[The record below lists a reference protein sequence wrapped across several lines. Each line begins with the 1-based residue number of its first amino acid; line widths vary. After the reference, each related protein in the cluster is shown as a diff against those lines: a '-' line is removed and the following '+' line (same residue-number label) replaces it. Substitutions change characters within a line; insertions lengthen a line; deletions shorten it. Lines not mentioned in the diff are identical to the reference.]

1 MKFMLLTLLG
11 LSWAV
16 RIAAFKIAAER
27 GVPPLVTIQL
37 AVIGIVA
44 GLALISILRRK
55 IPPRTPV
62 ALRFYALSG
71 CLGFVFP
78 FALETFVAGHIPAFV
93 FIVIISSMSIWVLLL
108 TYILRIEPGSVLKT
122 ASIFLG
128 FAAALLIAWDN
139 ATGNVDAVPLSWILL
154 AFLVPILYTINTV
167 FVASR
172 WPEGIDAIEVAT
184 GQALVVGIAVLI
196 AMPFTGL
203 FNDMWLLERAT
214 APVVAIIILET
225 SALLI
230 YLRIIKAYGATFV
243 SLANYVSMLFGA
255 IIGYLLFYEAPGF
268 LTLIASIM
276 LVVSLHLIRIDGR
289 PKTAVET

>member
-1 MKFMLLTLLG
+1 MKFVLLTLLG

-44 GLALISILRRK
+44 GLTLISLARRK
-55 IPPRTPV
+55 LPPRTPV

-108 TYILRIEPGSVLKT
+108 TYILRVEPGSILKT

-128 FAAALLIAWDN
+128 FGAALLIAWDN

-154 AFLVPILYTINTV
+154 AFLVPILYTLNTV

-172 WPEGIDAIEVAT
+172 WPAGIDAIEVAT

-203 FNDMWLLERAT
+203 FDNMWLLERAT
-214 APVVAIIILET
+214 TPVVAIVILET
-225 SALLI
+225 AALLI

-243 SLANYVSMLFGA
+243 SLANYVSMMFGA

-268 LTLIASIM
+268 LTLIASVM